1 MIIRN
6 MFHQQILKRI
16 GSGSSDHLKAYHDR
30 FYLINRSLH
39 LEVNLVGVVEVIK
52 GRKKNCRKLTT
63 TSGIRLVAGKVSL
76 TWLKDKN
83 ILNPPPQNLLRA
95 PPH

>member
-6 MFHQQILKRI
+6 MFHQRFLKRI

-52 GRKKNCRKLTT
+52 GRKKKRSKAYNYFGYKTGGRQSFIDLACLAKR
-63 TSGIRLVAGKVSL
+63 
-76 TWLKDKN
+76 
-83 ILNPPPQNLLRA
+83 
-95 PPH
+95 